1 MRSCDPQEVPRLQS
15 GGAFYAPRRIRTAP
29 SWMPFFT
36 HLQLGLLC
44 RDERVAR
51 VCELL
56 AARRVKSS
64 LHLYNAPIGFMRPRA
79 PGTLTCTEVMVRLCK
94 EWALRQRQCEPP
106 DQSDRGRPS

>member
-51 VCELL
+51 AV
-56 AARRVKSS
+56 SYT
-64 LHLYNAPIGFMRPRA
+64 HL
-79 PGTLTCTEVMVRLCK
+79 TLPTKRIV
-94 EWALRQRQCEPP
+94 
-106 DQSDRGRPS
+106 

>member
-64 LHLYNAPIGFMRPRA
+64 LHLYNRRRHSHRRVSRCSEDFKNAPI
-79 PGTLTCTEVMVRLCK
+79 
-94 EWALRQRQCEPP
+94 
-106 DQSDRGRPS
+106 

>member
-64 LHLYNAPIGFMRPRA
+64 LHLYSQFDSYAVEMQRRVPKRA
-79 PGTLTCTEVMVRLCK
+79 NSIHMLVRV
-94 EWALRQRQCEPP
+94 
-106 DQSDRGRPS
+106 

>member
-64 LHLYNAPIGFMRPRA
+64 LLLYKFHNRFHVLRIVLNA
-79 PGTLTCTEVMVRLCK
+79 
-94 EWALRQRQCEPP
+94 
-106 DQSDRGRPS
+106 

>member
-64 LHLYNAPIGFMRPRA
+64 LHLY
-79 PGTLTCTEVMVRLCK
+79 K
-94 EWALRQRQCEPP
+94 ETTSIEATANSEAEQQLAVALEHATHLEL
-106 DQSDRGRPS
+106 GR

>member
-64 LHLYNAPIGFMRPRA
+64 LHLYNGTPAVPSPAHFPPPCGPCTSPRHCCSSPERSRP
-79 PGTLTCTEVMVRLCK
+79 
-94 EWALRQRQCEPP
+94 
-106 DQSDRGRPS
+106 

>member
-64 LHLYNAPIGFMRPRA
+64 LHLYN
-79 PGTLTCTEVMVRLCK
+79 GTPAVPSPAVEMQRRLHK
-94 EWALRQRQCEPP
+94 RVNMLHTATRRSEL
-106 DQSDRGRPS
+106 DT

>member
-64 LHLYNAPIGFMRPRA
+64 LHLYTCG
-79 PGTLTCTEVMVRLCK
+79 PGTSPRHCCSSPERSRL
-94 EWALRQRQCEPP
+94 
-106 DQSDRGRPS
+106 

>member
-1 MRSCDPQEVPRLQS
+1 
-15 GGAFYAPRRIRTAP
+15 
-29 SWMPFFT
+29 MPFFT

-64 LHLYNAPIGFMRPRA
+64 LHLYSWRRYGKSALS
-79 PGTLTCTEVMVRLCK
+79 TLTGTRSIADDNQVY
-94 EWALRQRQCEPP
+94 A
-106 DQSDRGRPS
+106 

>member
-64 LHLYNAPIGFMRPRA
+64 LHLYSGSSEHRPEGRDGHQLSRCSEDFKNAPI
-79 PGTLTCTEVMVRLCK
+79 
-94 EWALRQRQCEPP
+94 
-106 DQSDRGRPS
+106 

>member
-64 LHLYNAPIGFMRPRA
+64 LHLYIHVLAPHLLTAVVEMQRIFHKRA
-79 PGTLTCTEVMVRLCK
+79 NMFHTTTSHLGI
-94 EWALRQRQCEPP
+94 
-106 DQSDRGRPS
+106 DS